1 MRYQIMRNSILAL
14 AAIAS
19 LASAA
24 TSIEPVSGLPIFPGA
39 VIDSA
44 DGIKTKVFCK
54 KAVRIVMYYANGSS
68 EEADENAWYAKAMP
82 NARMFS
88 SSLEAEVRT
97 FFTPDGTASVSTHGY
112 VIQFSRYSPGLTEA
126 EMKRDA
132 GVAGAPDCE

>member
-1 MRYQIMRNSILAL
+1 MRNSILAL
-14 AAIAS
+14 AVMTS

-44 DGIKTKVFCK
+44 DGIKSKVFCK
-54 KAVRIVMYYANGSS
+54 KSVRIVAYYANGSS
-68 EEADENAWYAKAMP
+68 ESADENAWYTKAMP
-82 NARMFS
+82 NARVFK
-88 SSLEAEVRT
+88 SSLDTEVRT

-126 EMKRDA
+126 EMKLDA
-132 GVAGAPDCE
+132 GVDGAPDCE